1 MPILAIPISPTCQDA
16 VMPFPW
22 AKSPGPSKLAKQVG
36 PVGRDDA
43 QSSRPTKVLRST
55 AVKLDEF
62 PWYSDLGRPCQNLEC
77 IRFQVPKL
85 GSSAGSVLRHSQ
97 TILESIFQKHDP
109 CIFKIGWTHSPAWRW
124 SNKLYGYAGDRD
136 GWGDMVVL
144 FVAHEPYS
152 PAMLEAALI
161 DKLFSDSALLKTNLC
176 KTDQGLELLSFR

>member
-22 AKSPGPSKLAKQVG
+22 AKSPGPRKLLEQVR
-36 PVGRDDA
+36 PVDDA
-43 QSSRPTKVLRST
+43 ETSRPTKVLRST
-55 AVKLDEF
+55 GVKPHEL
-62 PWYSDLGRPCQNLEC
+62 PWYSDLCCPCQNLGC
-77 IRFQVPKL
+77 IRFQVPKV

-97 TILESIFQKHDP
+97 SILESTFQKHDP

-136 GWGDMVVL
+136 GWTDMVVL

-161 DKLFSDSALLKTNLC
+161 DKFFSDSALL
-176 KTDQGLELLSFR
+176 